1 MSFGGFTSK
10 NSSGSVSDHHGGGG
24 GGGEM
29 VADGLCS
36 YNIMSSTTGSIGPM
50 PQSLQMLHSS
60 HSQPLFNSPLSLAL
74 QPKMENFGDMGL
86 PRDEPES
93 RSGSDNPEAAS
104 GDDLNTGN
112 QKKPSKRKKYHRHT
126 AFQIQEL
133 EASFKDNPHPDE
145 KGRLE
150 LGKRLGLEVRQ
161 VKFWFQNRRTQM
173 KTQLERH
180 ENSIL
185 KQENDKLRI
194 ENITMRDAMRSPM
207 CENCGCPAILGEI
220 TMEQHQLVFEN
231 ARLKEELNRL
241 GILASKFLTRTPNGS
256 NPKLDLAVG
265 RNGFS
270 GMMNTVDPSRSMPLG
285 LDFGNKMSSPF
296 HANVMSGDMSFDK
309 SCFMEIALAA
319 MDELM
324 KLGQIDSPLWF
335 RSLDGTGESLNLDEY
350 VKTITPCIGEKP
362 SHFETEATRAIGTVM
377 INGLALVETLMDV
390 NQWTEMFPWNIGR
403 ASILDVISPGASGNR
418 NCAIQLMEAEF
429 QILSPLVPVRQMK
442 FVRFCK
448 QHREDLWAVVDV
460 SVDALFQGIGGNA
473 SVSCRRLPSGC
484 IVQDMP
490 NGYSKVTWIEHTE
503 YDENIVHHLY
513 RPLLRSGMVLGAQ
526 KWLINLQRQCEL
538 FSVIMSS
545 IASGDHS
552 ALHPSGKK
560 SIVKLAQRM
569 TRSFCTGVCATVHKW
584 EVVQNCDN
592 TKLMMRKSIGNSG
605 EPSGIILSATTTVW
619 MPISPPQL
627 LDFLQDEKTRAHWD
641 VLSQDGPMQQMLRVS
656 KGQDLGNDICLLRTS
671 IPASSANPNGMLILQ
686 ETCTDASG
694 SLIVHAAVKTA
705 AMTVAMND
713 GDSSGVAI
721 LPSGFA
727 IVPDCF
733 PDSGTPGSLL
743 TIGFQILVNNLPAAQ
758 LTMESV
764 DTVKSLIGR
773 TIQGIKSGL
782 QCD

>member
-1 MSFGGFTSK
+1 
-10 NSSGSVSDHHGGGG
+10 
-24 GGGEM
+24 M

-36 YNIMSSTTGSIGPM
+36 YNIMSTTGPM
-50 PQSLQMLHSS
+50 SQPLQMLHSS
-60 HSQPLFNSPLSLAL
+60 HSQPLFNSPPLSLAL
-74 QPKMENFGDMGL
+74 QPKMENLGDMGL
-86 PRDEPES
+86 IRDELES
-93 RSGSDNPEAAS
+93 RSGSDNLEAAS
-104 GDDLNTGN
+104 GDDLNTSD

-126 AFQIQEL
+126 TFQIQEL

-194 ENITMRDAMRSPM
+194 ENITMKEAMRSPM

-220 TMEQHQLVFEN
+220 PIEQHHLMIEN
-231 ARLKEELNRL
+231 ARLKDELNRL
-241 GILASKFLTRTPNGS
+241 GILASKFLTRTTNGP

-270 GMMNTVDPSRSMPLG
+270 GMMSSVDPSMSLG

-296 HANVMSGDMSFDK
+296 HANVMSGDVPFDK
-309 SCFMEIALAA
+309 SCFLELALAA

-335 RSLDGTGESLNLDEY
+335 GSLDGTGESLNLDEY
-350 VKTITPCIGEKP
+350 VKTFRPCIGEKP
-362 SHFETEATRAIGTVM
+362 SHFETEATRAIGSVM
-377 INGLALVETLMDV
+377 ISGLALVETFMDV

-403 ASILDVISPGASGNR
+403 ASILDVISPGVSGNR
-418 NCAIQLMEAEF
+418 NCALQLMEAEF
-429 QILSPLVPVRQMK
+429 QILSPLVPVRQIK
-442 FVRFCK
+442 FIRFCK
-448 QHREDLWAVVDV
+448 QHREDMWAVVDV
-460 SVDALFQGIGGNA
+460 SVDALFQGIRGNA
-473 SVSCRRLPSGC
+473 SSSCWRLPSGC

-513 RPLLRSGMVLGAQ
+513 RPLLRSGMILGAQ
-526 KWLINLQRQCEL
+526 KWLTNLQRQCEL
-538 FSVIMSS
+538 FAMIMSS
-545 IASGDHS
+545 VASGDDHS

-605 EPSGIILSATTTVW
+605 EPPGVILSATTTVW
-619 MPISPPQL
+619 MPISPQQL
-627 LDFLQDEKTRAHWD
+627 LDFLQDEKTRCHWD
-641 VLSQDGPMQQMLRVS
+641 VLSQDGPMQQMLRVP
-656 KGQDLGNDICLLRTS
+656 KGQDLGNDISLLRTS
-671 IPASSANPNGMLILQ
+671 TYLKIPASNSNPNGMLILQ

-694 SLIVHAAVKTA
+694 SLIVHAAVETA
-705 AMTVAMND
+705 AMTVAMNG
-713 GDSSGVAI
+713 GDSSSVAI

-743 TIGFQILVNNLPAAQ
+743 TLGFQILVNNLPAAQ

-764 DTVKSLIGR
+764 DTVKSLIAR